1 MAGGVAA
8 RTAAA
13 ELTWATAALGLPGP
27 LLGMVSLMSNSTP
40 PGCDSRRLLLAC
52 CVLLLAADCE
62 SCRIITQVGAL
73 QLSRT
78 LSESLRVAI

>member
-1 MAGGVAA
+1 MA

-13 ELTWATAALGLPGP
+13 EEAWATAALALPGP
-27 LLGMVSLMSNSTP
+27 LLAMVRLMSNSTP
-40 PGCDSRRLLLAC
+40 PGCASRRLPLAC

-62 SCRIITQVGAL
+62 RCRIITQVGAV

-78 LSESLRVAI
+78 LSASLRVVI

>member
-1 MAGGVAA
+1 MA

-13 ELTWATAALGLPGP
+13 EEAWATAALALPGP
-27 LLGMVSLMSNSTP
+27 LSAMVRLMSNSTP
-40 PGCDSRRLLLAC
+40 PGCDSRRLPLAG

-62 SCRIITQVGAL
+62 RCRIITQVGAV

-78 LSESLRVAI
+78 LSASLRVVI